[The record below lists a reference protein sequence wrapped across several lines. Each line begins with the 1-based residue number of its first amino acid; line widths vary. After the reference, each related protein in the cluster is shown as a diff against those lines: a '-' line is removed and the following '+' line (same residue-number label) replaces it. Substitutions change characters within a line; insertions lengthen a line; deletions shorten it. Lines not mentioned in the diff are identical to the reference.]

1 MIENLFSYGTLREE
15 TVQQAVF
22 GRSLGGAA
30 DAVLGY
36 RLESVTIT
44 DPAAIAISGKNE
56 HLILDPTGRDG
67 DRVEGAVFQITEA
80 ELALADTYEDA
91 AYQRVL
97 APLRSGGQA
106 WVYVRA

>member
-1 MIENLFSYGTLREE
+1 VENLFSYGTLREE
-15 TVQQAVF
+15 AVQHAVF
-22 GRSLGGAA
+22 GRSLGGGA

-36 RLESVTIT
+36 RLESVTIS
-44 DPAAIAISGKNE
+44 DPAAIAISGKTE
-56 HLILDPTGRDG
+56 HLILDHTGRDG

>member
-1 MIENLFSYGTLREE
+1 MENLFSYGTLREE
-15 TVQQAVF
+15 TVQHAIF
-22 GRSLGGAA
+22 GRSLAGGV

-44 DPAAIAISGKNE
+44 DPAAIAISGKTE
-56 HLILDPTGRDG
+56 HLILDHTGHDG

-80 ELALADTYEDA
+80 ELSLADSYEDA
-91 AYQRVL
+91 AYKRVL
-97 APLRSGGQA
+97 APLRSGGEA